1 MNKKKIDPESSPWA
15 PFGIQLRNFREA
27 RGLKLEQLAPLLEC
41 SPSHLSY
48 IELAHRPPSRKLA
61 ELADEA
67 LGTGGTLL
75 LMWYQLKNAAILE
88 GFPEYARYEGLA
100 EQIRIFEV
108 DVVNGLLQ
116 TRAYATA
123 IEMGYVR
130 QTDASERLAEERIE
144 FRLARQKILDRTSPP
159 LLHVVL
165 DESCLR
171 RIVGGRDVMVEQLL
185 HLEQM
190 TTRRNVVIQVVPFS
204 LGEDRP
210 FTHMATLLTMPNR
223 KVLAYGEIEQR
234 GYIDRDTKSVAA
246 LARSYDRLAIE
257 ALGQAESRAFIR
269 AARRDLEWMST

>member
-27 RGLKLEQLAPLLEC
+27 RDMVLEDLAPLLEC

-61 ELADEA
+61 ELADIA
-67 LGTGGTLL
+67 LNTGGTML

-88 GFPEYARYEGLA
+88 GFPEYARYEALA
-100 EQIRIFEV
+100 EEIRIVEV
-108 DVVNGLLQ
+108 NVVNGLLQ

-123 IEMGYVR
+123 IEMGHAR
-130 QTDASERLAEERIE
+130 QTGGCENQAEERIE
-144 FRLARQKILDRTSPP
+144 FRLNRQKILDRPNPP

-185 HLEQM
+185 HLEELS
-190 TTRRNVVIQVVPFS
+190 TRPNIVIQITPYS
-204 LGEDRP
+204 LGEHRV
-210 FTHMATLLTMPNR
+210 FTHMSALLTMPNR
-223 KVLAYGEIEQR
+223 KLLAYGEIEQR
-234 GYIDRDTKSVAA
+234 GYIDRDTKSTAA
-246 LARSYDRLAIE
+246 LAKSYDRLAIE
-257 ALGQAESRAFIR
+257 ALGQAESRAFTR

>member
-15 PFGIQLRNFREA
+15 PFGIQLRAFREA
-27 RGLKLEQLAPLLEC
+27 KDLLQEELAPLIGC

-61 ELADEA
+61 ELSDIA
-67 LGTGGTLL
+67 LDTGGTML

-88 GFPEYARYEGLA
+88 GFPEYARYEALA
-100 EQIRIFEV
+100 EQIRIIEINI
-108 DVVNGLLQ
+108 VNGLLQ

-123 IEMGYVR
+123 IEMGYAR
-130 QTDASERLAEERIE
+130 QTDTSEKLAEERIE
-144 FRLARQKILDRTSPP
+144 FRLARQKILERPQPP

-185 HLEQM
+185 HLEQL
-190 TTRRNVVIQVVPFS
+190 TTRGNVVIQVAPYS
-204 LGEDRP
+204 LGEHRP

-223 KVLAYGEIEQR
+223 KVLAYGEVEQR
-234 GYIDRDTKSVAA
+234 GYIDRDTKSVGA
-246 LARSYDRLAIE
+246 LVKSYDRLAIE
-257 ALGQAESRAFIR
+257 ALGQAESLAFIR
-269 AARRDLEWMST
+269 ATRRDLEWMST